1 MQKFEGLVLDF
12 KNPPPGTKF
21 SDSCDISYSETVPVW
36 YGGIFKRIF
45 GRFVGI
51 ATISKDQDKLI
62 CTADITDEFS
72 MCEDV
77 YFVSGYYTNIQSHRE
92 ENVTVIDSATLSSIT
107 ILEEEAV
114 INENLRIKR
123 VTKGE

>member
-1 MQKFEGLVLDF
+1 M
-12 KNPPPGTKF
+12 
-21 SDSCDISYSETVPVW
+21 
-36 YGGIFKRIF
+36 
-45 GRFVGI
+45 

-72 MCEDV
+72 TYEDV
-77 YFVSGYYTNIQSHRE
+77 YFVSGYYRNVQSHME
-92 ENVTVIDSATLSSIT
+92 GNVTVIDSATLSHIA